1 MAEKKKTLRY
11 SPEFREC
18 AVRLVGRSDFRFPVI
33 VYTSNIK
40 VLRRPVEAAMIDIDH
55 SCNRGEGV
63 AMRAITTNYP
73 PKVCTCYEPTHRQTS
88 LFQKISR

>member
-33 VYTSNIK
+33 VYTSNI
-40 VLRRPVEAAMIDIDH
+40 
-55 SCNRGEGV
+55 
-63 AMRAITTNYP
+63 
-73 PKVCTCYEPTHRQTS
+73 
-88 LFQKISR
+88 